1 MVRMRST
8 LIVADSLFVATV
20 VVMNYVNGSFV
31 DNPLFLKLLVVMA
44 FLTCVVRHINYYK
57 ITKRIY

>member
-8 LIVADSLFVATV
+8 LILADSLFVATLI
-20 VVMNYVNGSFV
+20 VMHYENGDFV
-31 DNPLFLKLLVVMA
+31 DNPLFLKLLVVAA
-44 FLTCVVRHINYYK
+44 FLTCVMRHINYYK

>member
-1 MVRMRST
+1 MVRMRTT

-20 VVMNYVNGSFV
+20 VVMNLVNGSFV
-31 DNPLFLKLLVVMA
+31 DNPLFLKFLVVLA